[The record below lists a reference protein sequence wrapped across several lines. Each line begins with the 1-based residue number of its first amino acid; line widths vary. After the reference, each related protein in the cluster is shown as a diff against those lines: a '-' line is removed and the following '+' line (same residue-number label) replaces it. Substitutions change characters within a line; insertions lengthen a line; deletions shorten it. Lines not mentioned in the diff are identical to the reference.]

1 MIYIKTFDEINVV
14 YNISSENKKI
24 IEEIE
29 NKLLSIKID
38 EYKQKQNL
46 KTKSR
51 VRSVYSSLAI
61 EANSLSLEVME
72 NIVDNKIVLGDRKE
86 IQEVKNANEL
96 YENITNYNYKS
107 EEDFLKAHSLM
118 MKYFDDDN
126 GYYRNHGEGV
136 KKGDKIIYIAPE
148 SILVPSLMKSLF
160 EIFNNDEVHPLI
172 LASIFHYYFVY
183 IHPFSDG
190 NGRIAR
196 FWMSLILTNWNKNF
210 KYIPIEEEIYL
221 NHEKYYEAISKCH
234 INGNANAFINF
245 MIKCINLSLE
255 KITYETTQETTQEN
269 VISKLNDN
277 QKKIINYIKED
288 PYITRNELAKKLN
301 ITSDGVKYNLSK
313 LIKENIIE
321 RIGPTKGG
329 YWKIKN

>member
-1 MIYIKTFDEINVV
+1 MKNIDTIEPIFYISD
-14 YNISSENKKI
+14 ENKKNI
-24 IEEIE
+24 KQIEKKLSLIVLNDN
-29 NKLLSIKID
+29 NKEK
-38 EYKQKQNL
+38 NL
-46 KTKSR
+46 KIKSR

-61 EANSLSLEVME
+61 EDNSLTLNSVEK
-72 NIVDNKIVLGDRKE
+72 IIDNKLVLGDRKE

-96 YENITNYNYKS
+96 YKNMNKYNYKS
-107 EEDFLKAHSLM
+107 EEDFLKAHALL
-118 MKYFDDDN
+118 MKYFEDDN
-126 GYYRNHGEGV
+126 GYYRNHGEAV
-136 KKGDKIIYIAPE
+136 KKGNEIIYLAPE

-160 EIFNNDEVHPLI
+160 NFLNNNESKIHPIVLS
-172 LASIFHYYFVY
+172 SIFHYYFVY

>member
-1 MIYIKTFDEINVV
+1 MKGMIYIKTFDEINVV

-126 GYYRNHGEGV
+126 GYYRNHGESV

-160 EIFNNDEVHPLI
+160 EIFTNDEVHPLI
-172 LASIFHYYFVY
+172 LASVFHYYFVY
-183 IHPFSDG
+183 IHPLVMGMVEWHDFG
-190 NGRIAR
+190 
-196 FWMSLILTNWNKNF
+196 L
-210 KYIPIEEEIYL
+210 
-221 NHEKYYEAISKCH
+221 
-234 INGNANAFINF
+234 
-245 MIKCINLSLE
+245 
-255 KITYETTQETTQEN
+255 
-269 VISKLNDN
+269 V
-277 QKKIINYIKED
+277 
-288 PYITRNELAKKLN
+288 
-301 ITSDGVKYNLSK
+301 
-313 LIKENIIE
+313 
-321 RIGPTKGG
+321 
-329 YWKIKN
+329 